1 MVTLSRYGQR
11 SFPRISQELTRW
23 EGVVQKDWNLI
34 IFAFHSFPNFV
45 EFVNRKKY
53 DPNIFHRSRH
63 VAHAGTI

>member
-23 EGVVQKDWNLI
+23 EGVEQKDWNRI
-34 IFAFHSFPNFV
+34 IFVFHSFLNFV
-45 EFVNRKKY
+45 DFVSRKKY
-53 DPNIFHRSRH
+53 GLNIFHRSRH